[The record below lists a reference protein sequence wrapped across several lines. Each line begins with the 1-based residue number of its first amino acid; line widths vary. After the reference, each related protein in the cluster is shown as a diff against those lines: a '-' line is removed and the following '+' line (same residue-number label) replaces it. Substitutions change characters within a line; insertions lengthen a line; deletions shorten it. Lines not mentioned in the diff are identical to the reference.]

1 VAAIKRKQRLTR
13 KEQAAATRR
22 SIIGAAHRLFV
33 RDGYVATTMADIGD
47 EAGVAVQTVYF
58 VFSTKAKLLLE
69 VVHSASARE
78 GEPTDPA
85 QRSWVQE
92 ADSSGE
98 PVRAFALS
106 IEGGSDIFTRI
117 GPLIPMIQ
125 AASATD
131 DDVAAEWD
139 SMLRHKHDTVQRMMA
154 VLDDGG
160 HLRPGIDA
168 DQATD
173 IFVAVSSV
181 EMYQMLVT
189 RLGWTPARFKAWTY
203 QTVCEQLLRPDVAK
217 RYADPDVLEGVAF
230 ADELRG
236 SALSATRSPAR
247 STRKT

>member
-1 VAAIKRKQRLTR
+1 VADIKRKQRLTR

-22 SIIGAAHRLFV
+22 SIIGAAHRLFI

-69 VVHSASARE
+69 VVMSVSAGE
-78 GEPTDPA
+78 GEPTDTA
-85 QRSWVQE
+85 QRSWVRE
-92 ADSSGE
+92 AESSGE
-98 PVRAFALS
+98 PLRALALS
-106 IEGGSDIFTRI
+106 IDGGSDIFTLM

-125 AASATD
+125 AVSATD

-139 SMLRHKHDTVQRMMA
+139 AMLRHKHDTIHRLMA
-154 VLDDGG
+154 AIDDGG

-173 IFVAVSSV
+173 VFVALSSV

-189 RLGWTPARFKAWTY
+189 RLGWTPTRFKAWTY
-203 QTVCEQLLRPDVAK
+203 QTVCEQLLRPDI
-217 RYADPDVLEGVAF
+217 ADPKNLSRHGLDLLTPESAGM
-230 ADELRG
+230 ADE
-236 SALSATRSPAR
+236 PAEDR
-247 STRKT
+247 T

>member
-1 VAAIKRKQRLTR
+1 MATVKRNQRLTR

-22 SIIGAAHRLFV
+22 SIIDAAHRLFV

-69 VVHSASARE
+69 VLHTASARA

-92 ADSSGE
+92 AESSG
-98 PVRAFALS
+98 RALRALALS
-106 IEGGSDIFTRI
+106 IDGGSDIFERI

-139 SMLRHKHDTVQRMMA
+139 AMLRHKYDTIHRLMTAIYDSGQ
-154 VLDDGG
+154 
-160 HLRPGIDA
+160 LRTGVDA
-168 DQATD
+168 GQASD
-173 IFVAVSSV
+173 IFVALSSV
-181 EMYQMLVT
+181 EMYRMLVA
-189 RLGWTPARFKAWTY
+189 RLGWTVTRFKAWTY
-203 QTVCEQLLRPDVAK
+203 ETVCQQLLPPDVAE
-217 RYADPDVLEGVAF
+217 RYADPSVLEGLDF
-230 ADELRG
+230 AEELKAG
-236 SALSATRSPAR
+236 D
-247 STRKT
+247 